1 MHALTGILAL
11 LGEELVNLL
20 ANLSIWDLDVVLL
33 VAVVRQQVQ
42 EAVLGDVELFDHT
55 TVSVAFSILLSRP
68 SIGELTSWYS

>member
-1 MHALTGILAL
+1 MHVLTGIRAL

-55 TVSVAFSILLSRP
+55 IVSVAFSILLSRP